1 MVRII
6 AGEYRSRRLQ
16 TPEGADKARP
26 LPDRARVSLFNMLE
40 GHIQGQSVL
49 DAFAGV
55 GSFGFEALS
64 RGAARCV
71 FVERD
76 REMMALLK
84 HNAQELGCTDRCV
97 FVQADALGP
106 AALSQADR
114 PTHLIFFDPP
124 YPMMWSPNDRTRVLT
139 QFAEAVKLL
148 DDDGYAILRVPVPMV
163 GADEEDVTDDQLLDI
178 PGAKGPEVHGH
189 RQMAM
194 CWYMKQS

>member
-1 MVRII
+1 MLRII
-6 AGEYRSRRLQ
+6 AGEYRSRKLQ

-40 GHIQGQSVL
+40 GHIEGQSVL
-49 DAFAGV
+49 DVFAGV

-76 REMMALLK
+76 RDMMALLR
-84 HNAQELGCTDRCV
+84 HNAQELGCADRCA

-106 AALSQADR
+106 AAFAQADR
-114 PTHLIFFDPP
+114 PTHLVFFDPP
-124 YPMMWSPNDRTRVLT
+124 YPMMWSPDDRTRVLE
-139 QFAEAVKLL
+139 QFSSAVQLL
-148 DDDGYAILRVPVPMV
+148 DDDGYAILRVPVPMTSH
-163 GADEEDVTDDQLLDI
+163 DEETRDETLLEI
-178 PGAKGPEVHGH
+178 AGAQGPEVHNY

-194 CWYMKQS
+194 CWYMKA